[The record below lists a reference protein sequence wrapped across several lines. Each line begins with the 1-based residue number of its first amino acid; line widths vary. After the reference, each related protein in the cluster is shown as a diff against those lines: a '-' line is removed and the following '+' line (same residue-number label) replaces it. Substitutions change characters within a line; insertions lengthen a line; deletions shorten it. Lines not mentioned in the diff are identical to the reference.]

1 MRYRIKK
8 VCHSR
13 GYKVADLCEKLG
25 LYKSNLSLADSGK
38 RTLSISKL
46 EKIVKFLGCSFDDII
61 STSKRYQKPYDN
73 PEMNRRIALIED
85 APYQKKDKAWVLNV
99 LLARRQFFDKVKKG
113 KK

>member
-1 MRYRIKK
+1 MQYRIKK

-13 GYKVADLCEKLG
+13 GYKVTDLCRKLG
-25 LYKSNLSLADSGK
+25 LYKSNLSLADSGR

-61 STSKRYQKPYDN
+61 STSKSYYKPYDN
-73 PEMNRRIALIED
+73 PEMNRRIALIEN
-85 APYQKKDKAWVLNV
+85 APYQKDDKAWVFNV
-99 LLARRQFFDKVKKG
+99 LLARRQFFDKVKEG